1 MVTPEEIL
9 AARLGMVVAPAGCGK
24 THLLVETILSSPAG
38 RTLVLTHTRAGVAV
52 IRSRLAEKSIRTARV
67 ATLDNWCGW
76 IASRLPKMSGYV
88 PTGTNSDYSA
98 ARAGTLA
105 VLDSDAVRR
114 ALAATYDRVLVD
126 EYQDCGNRQHQ
137 IVMKLAEAVPVVG
150 FGDPLQRVFD
160 FNEDRPPPW
169 ADVIGAFGTRCDL
182 DCPWR
187 WENVG
192 ERAFGDWILR
202 QRPILMRG
210 GQIDFRTGPPN
221 VRWLELPSDPA
232 LHRPFNLDAVPRPVA
247 GTSLF
252 VLTDRA
258 NTPARRDFARQGIRL
273 TVVESADM
281 PELMTWAATLEKAS
295 GRNRIEKLL
304 AFAHLVMTGVD
315 VAGTIARLESI
326 KRGTARNPASDEEQM
341 LMTPADGS
349 APEDL
354 AMALGMMKAKRNV
367 HRPELLEAFC
377 QAAQLAGRDTNRSLI
392 SAAAYVRDRRASEG
406 RRVGPRAVGS
416 TLLLKGLEADH
427 TVIVDADVMKAT
439 DLYVAIS
446 RGCRSLTVV
455 SRSPLLPVVRG

>member
-9 AARLGMVVAPAGCGK
+9 AARLGLVVAPAGCGK
-24 THLLVETILSSPAG
+24 THLLVETILSSPTG

-76 IASRLPKMSGYV
+76 ISSRLPKMSGYT
-88 PTGTNSDYSA
+88 PTGTPKDYAA
-98 ARAGTLA
+98 ARLGTLA
-105 VLDSDAVRR
+105 VLRSSAIQQ
-114 ALAATYDRVLVD
+114 ALAATYDRVLVN

-137 IVMKLAEAVPVVG
+137 IVMKLAEAVPVIG

-169 ADVIGAFGTRCDL
+169 SDVIAAFGSRWNL
-182 DCPWR
+182 NVPWR

-192 ERAFGDWILR
+192 EREFGDWILR

-210 GQIDFRTGPPN
+210 GQIDFRAGPPN

-232 LHRPFNLDAVPRPVA
+232 RHRPFNLEAIPRPVSR
-247 GTSLF
+247 TSLF
-252 VLTDRA
+252 VLTDRTK
-258 NTPARRDFARQGIRL
+258 TPARQDFARQGIRL

-281 PELMTWAATLEKAS
+281 PELMTWAARLEKAI
-295 GRNRIEKLL
+295 GQNCIESLL
-304 AFAHLVMTGVD
+304 AFAQLVMTGVD
-315 VAGTIARLESI
+315 LAGTMARLESI
-326 KRGTARNPASDEEQM
+326 RRRTALIPASDEEAM
-341 LMTPADGS
+341 LMKLADGG
-349 APEDL
+349 APDQL
-354 AMALGMMKAKRNV
+354 AEALSQMKAKRSV
-367 HRPELLEAFC
+367 HRPDLLETFC
-377 QAAQLAGRDTNRSLI
+377 QAGQLAAKDTDRSLT
-392 SAAAYVRDRRASEG
+392 SAAAYVRDRRAAEG

-446 RGCRSLTVV
+446 RGARSLTVV
-455 SRSPLLPVVRG
+455 SRSPLLPVVR

>member
-52 IRSRLAEKSIRTARV
+52 IRNRLAEKSIRTARV

-76 IASRLPKMSGYV
+76 IASRLPEMSGYV
-88 PTGTNSDYSA
+88 PTGTSSDYSA
-98 ARAGTLA
+98 ARIGTLA
-105 VLDSDAVRR
+105 VLGSDAIRQ

-137 IVMKLAEAVPVVG
+137 IVMKLPQAVPVIG

-160 FNEDRPPPW
+160 FNEDNPSW
-169 ADVIGAFGTRCDL
+169 ADVIAAFDVRWDL

-187 WENVG
+187 WENAG
-192 ERAFGDWILR
+192 ERAFGDWILQ

-210 GQIDFRTGPPN
+210 GQIDFRTGPAN
-221 VRWLELPSDPA
+221 VRWLELPADPA
-232 LHRPFNLDAVPRPVA
+232 LHRPFNLDAVPRPA
-247 GTSLF
+247 SGTSLF
-252 VLTDRA
+252 VLTDRT
-258 NTPARRDFARQGIRL
+258 NTAGRRDFARQGIRL
-273 TVVESADM
+273 TVVESAEI
-281 PELMTWAATLEKAS
+281 PELTTWAATCEKAS
-295 GRNRIEKLL
+295 RNRIERLL
-304 AFAHLVMTGVD
+304 SFAHLVMTGVD
-315 VAGTIARLESI
+315 VDGIMARLESI
-326 KRGTARNPASDEEQM
+326 RRGTVRNAASDEEKM
-341 LMTPADGS
+341 LMTLADG
-349 APEDL
+349 PEDL
-354 AMALGMMKAKRNV
+354 GMALGMMKAKRSV

-377 QAAQLAGRDTNRSLI
+377 QAAHLASKDTSRSLT

-406 RRVGPRAVGS
+406 RRVGTRAVGS

-446 RGCRSLTVV
+446 RGSRSLTVV
-455 SRSPLLPVVRG
+455 SKSPLLPVVR